1 MHLNSKPLVSFL
13 IPFYNHNHFIKF
25 TLDSIIED
33 TYENK
38 EIIIIND
45 GSSNPD
51 DSNIVSWIKEHK
63 NEVSINYIK
72 RENKGVTKTLNE
84 LIDLSKG
91 KYLAVCASDD
101 YFINNTISKRVEL
114 LEENPHKLL
123 LLSDNLVIDDNGKE
137 LYSSNLFEYRNK
149 NKANYLNDKKLKH
162 EVISNWGIAGAC
174 YLINK
179 ELFSKVDNFDESLI
193 VEDWDFFLRVVAKEL
208 ILFYDERVSAY
219 RLHDTNTIN
228 NPKVALTMH
237 ENQAFV
243 AKKNLHLFSFPYNLY
258 LYRRY
263 LKYKIKVRKMKE
275 LFPYN
280 LSVYKN
286 YKEKKNR

>member
-33 TYENK
+33 TYDNK

-114 LEENPHKLL
+114 LEENPHRLL

-193 VEDWDFFLRVVAKEL
+193 VEDWDFFLRVAAKEL

-286 YKEKKNR
+286 YKEKKKR

>member
-1 MHLNSKPLVSFL
+1 MHLNSEPLVSFL

-193 VEDWDFFLRVVAKEL
+193 VEDWDFFLRVAAKEL

-286 YKEKKNR
+286 YKEKKKR

>member
-1 MHLNSKPLVSFL
+1 MNLDKTPLVSFL

-63 NEVSINYIK
+63 DEVSINYIK

-101 YFINNTISKRVEL
+101 YFINDTISKRVEL

-137 LYSSNLFEYRNK
+137 LYSSNLFVYRNK
-149 NKANYLNDKKLKH
+149 NKTNYLNDKKLKH

-179 ELFSKVDNFDESLI
+179 ELFSEVDKFDENLI
-193 VEDWDFFLRVVAKEL
+193 VEDWDFFLRVAAKEL

-263 LKYKIKVRKMKE
+263 LKYKIKVRKMKG

-286 YKEKKNR
+286 YKEKKKR

>member
-193 VEDWDFFLRVVAKEL
+193 VEDWDFFLRVAAKEL

-286 YKEKKNR
+286 YKEKKKR